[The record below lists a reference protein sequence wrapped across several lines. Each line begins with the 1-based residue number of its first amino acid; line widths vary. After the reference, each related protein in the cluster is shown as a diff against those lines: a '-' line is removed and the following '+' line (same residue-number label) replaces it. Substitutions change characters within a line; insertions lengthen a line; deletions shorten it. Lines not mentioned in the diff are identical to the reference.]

1 MKNKFI
7 LILLCFL
14 CFGFIFFNSSQ
25 VSKVSNTRSRG
36 IVNEVITVASKT
48 KPGRAILNKVTPSE
62 LNLIVRKIA
71 HGFEYF
77 LFALALCFT
86 IRYFNVDDNNL
97 LIYTLFIVLFVAV
110 MDEFFQLFIQ
120 DRTSKVADILIDFCG
135 GILSTTLFLIY
146 SQPRGKHYEKTVD
159 RKNFLW
165 RNSNEIFRIKK
176 YK

>member
-1 MKNKFI
+1 MRNKAI

-25 VSKVSNTRSRG
+25 VSTVSNTRSREV
-36 IVNEVITVASKT
+36 VNEVVNIVSKT
-48 KPGRAILNKVTPSE
+48 NYGQAILKKVTPTE
-62 LNLIVRKIA
+62 LNLIIRKIA

-77 LFALALCFT
+77 LFGLVLCFT
-86 IRYFNVDDNNL
+86 IRYFNIDDNNL
-97 LIYTLFIVLFVAV
+97 LIYTLFIILFVAV

-120 DRTSKVADILIDFCG
+120 DRTSSVVDVLIDFCG
-135 GILSTTLFLIY
+135 GTLATTLFLIY
-146 SQPRGKHYEKTVD
+146 SQPRGKHYKKTVD
-159 RKNFLW
+159 KKIFLW